1 LGLPTAWKAGAI
13 LKYDLGMSQLARG
26 VAESAWFHY
35 FITGVIVLAG
45 ALVGVE
51 TSPHMVEQHGA
62 TLHFLDR
69 VILGIFVLEIA
80 IKLAAEGRAPWRYFR
95 DPFNC
100 FDFGIVAVSLL
111 PLGAQYLTVLR
122 LLRLLRVLRLVHAL
136 PRLQILVSAL
146 LKSIPSMGYVA
157 VFLGLLFY
165 VYGVAGVFLFGQ
177 NDPGRFGSLG
187 TAMLSLFTVVTL
199 EGWAELMYF
208 QLYGC
213 EALAEGAAAVAAC
226 KSSHAHPVAAPLY
239 FITFILFGT
248 MIVLNLFIGV
258 IMNSMQEAAVETARA
273 EQLKTHARSGTQLPN
288 LQQSLTQLAHEAE
301 ALAERVKSL
310 SQQQS
315 G

>member
-1 LGLPTAWKAGAI
+1 
-13 LKYDLGMSQLARG
+13 MSQLARSIAG
-26 VAESAWFHY
+26 ANWFHY

-51 TSPHMVEQHGA
+51 TSPAMVASYGGA
-62 TLHFLDR
+62 LDVLDR
-69 VILGIFVLEIA
+69 VVLAIFVVEIV
-80 IKLAAEGRAPWRYFR
+80 IKLAAEGNAPWRYFR
-95 DPFNC
+95 DPFDC
-100 FDFGIVAVSLL
+100 FDFAIVAVSLL
-111 PLGAQYLTVLR
+111 PLGAQYVTVLR

-157 VFLGLLFY
+157 AFLGLLFY

-177 NDPGRFGSLG
+177 NDPARFGTLG

-208 QLYGC
+208 QLHGC
-213 EALAEGAAAVAAC
+213 EALAEGATAVALC
-226 KSSHAHPVAAPLY
+226 KSSQAHPVAAPTY
-239 FITFILFGT
+239 FITFILVGT

-258 IMNSMQEAAVETARA
+258 IMNSMQEAAIETARA
-273 EQLKTHARSGTQLPN
+273 EQLKAHAKGGSEAPS
-288 LQQSLTQLAHEAE
+288 LQESLAQLAREAE
-301 ALAERVKSL
+301 ALAERAKSL
-310 SQQQS
+310 GQRSS

>member
-1 LGLPTAWKAGAI
+1 
-13 LKYDLGMSQLARG
+13 MSQLARRI
-26 VAESAWFHY
+26 AEANWFHY

-45 ALVGVE
+45 ALVGIE
-51 TSPHMVEQHGA
+51 TSPAMVESYGA
-62 TLHFLDR
+62 VLHFLDR
-69 VILGIFVLEIA
+69 VVLAIFVIEIV
-80 IKLAAEGRAPWRYFR
+80 IKLAAEGNAPWRYFR

-100 FDFGIVAVSLL
+100 FDFAIVAVSLL
-111 PLGAQYLTVLR
+111 PLGAQYITVLR

-146 LKSIPSMGYVA
+146 LKSIPSMAYVA

-177 NDPGRFGSLG
+177 NDPARFGTLG
-187 TAMLSLFTVVTL
+187 SAMLSLFTVVTL

-208 QLYGC
+208 QLHGC
-213 EALAEGAAAVAAC
+213 EALAEGATAVAMC
-226 KSSHAHPVAAPLY
+226 KSSQAHPVAAPLY

-258 IMNSMQEAAVETARA
+258 IMNSMQEAAIETARA
-273 EQLKTHARSGTQLPN
+273 EQLKAQARGGNAAPSLE
-288 LQQSLTQLAHEAE
+288 QSLNQLAREAE
-301 ALAERVKSL
+301 ALAERAKSL
-310 SQQQS
+310 GQQHP

>member
-1 LGLPTAWKAGAI
+1 
-13 LKYDLGMSQLARG
+13 MNQLARR
-26 VAESAWFHY
+26 VVESAWFHY

-45 ALVGVE
+45 ALVGIE
-51 TSPHMVEQHGA
+51 TSPAIVEGHGA
-62 TLHFLDR
+62 TLHLLDR
-69 VILGIFVLEIA
+69 VILGVFVLELV
-80 IKLAAEGRAPWRYFR
+80 IKLIAEGRRPWRYFR

-100 FDFGIVAVSLL
+100 FDFAIVAVSLL
-111 PLGAQYLTVLR
+111 PLGAQYITVLR

-157 VFLGLLFY
+157 VFLALLFY

-177 NDPGRFGSLG
+177 NDPARFGSLG

-199 EGWAELMYF
+199 EGWAELMYY
-208 QLYGC
+208 QLQGC
-213 EALAEGAAAVAAC
+213 AAFSDGTSVAALC
-226 KSSHAHPVAAPLY
+226 KASSPQPVAAPLY

-273 EQLKTHARSGTQLPN
+273 EELRERARSHTELPS
-288 LQQSLTQLAHEAE
+288 LQQALGDLAREAE
-301 ALAERVKSL
+301 ALAERAKRL
-310 SQQQS
+310 ERQS
-315 G
+315 SG

>member
-1 LGLPTAWKAGAI
+1 
-13 LKYDLGMSQLARG
+13 MSRLARSI
-26 VAESAWFHY
+26 AEASWFHY
-35 FITGVIVLAG
+35 FITAVIVFAG
-45 ALVGVE
+45 ALVGFE
-51 TSPHMVEQHGA
+51 TSPAVVQSHGA
-62 TLHFLDR
+62 TLHVLDR
-69 VILGIFVLEIA
+69 VILAIFVIEIV
-80 IKLAAEGRAPWRYFR
+80 IKLAAEGRTPWRYFR

-111 PLGAQYLTVLR
+111 PLGAQYVTVLR

-177 NDPGRFGSLG
+177 NDPAHFGSLG

-208 QLYGC
+208 QIHGC
-213 EALAEGAAAVAAC
+213 EALAEGASALALC
-226 KSSHAHPVAAPLY
+226 KSSHPQPVASPLY

-273 EQLKTHARSGTQLPN
+273 EQLKAQTRAGHAPP
-288 LQQSLTQLAHEAE
+288 SLEQTLAELARDAE
-301 ALAERVKSL
+301 ALAERAKTLAQERRS
-310 SQQQS
+310 S
-315 G
+315 

>member
-1 LGLPTAWKAGAI
+1 
-13 LKYDLGMSQLARG
+13 MVQLARS
-26 VAESAWFHY
+26 VVEATWFHY
-35 FITGVIVLAG
+35 FITGVIVFAG
-45 ALVGVE
+45 ALVGIE
-51 TSPHMVEQHGA
+51 TSPALVQSHGSA
-62 TLHFLDR
+62 LHVLDR
-69 VILGIFVLEIA
+69 AILAIFVIEII
-80 IKLAAEGRAPWRYFR
+80 IKLAAEGNAPWRYFR

-100 FDFGIVAVSLL
+100 FDFAIVAVSLL
-111 PLGAQYLTVLR
+111 PLGAQYVTVLR

-177 NDPGRFGSLG
+177 NDPARFGTLG

-213 EALAEGAAAVAAC
+213 EALAEGAAAVALC
-226 KSSHAHPVAAPLY
+226 KSSHAQPVAAPLY

-273 EQLKTHARSGTQLPN
+273 EQKKAHARAGGAAP
-288 LQQSLTQLAHEAE
+288 SLEQALAELAREAE
-301 ALAERVKSL
+301 ALAERAKSL
-310 SQQQS
+310 GQEQRS

>member
-1 LGLPTAWKAGAI
+1 
-13 LKYDLGMSQLARG
+13 MSQSARRI
-26 VAESAWFHY
+26 AESIWFQY
-35 FITGVIVLAG
+35 FITAVIVFASVV
-45 ALVGVE
+45 AE
-51 TSPHMVEQHGA
+51 HGPI
-62 TLHFLDR
+62 LHALDR
-69 VILGIFVLEIA
+69 IILGIFVIEIL
-80 IKLAAEGRAPWRYFR
+80 IKLAAEGSAPWRYFR

-100 FDFGIVAVSLL
+100 FDFAIVAVTLL
-111 PLGAQYLTVLR
+111 PFGAQYVTVLR

-146 LKSIPSMGYVA
+146 LKSIPSMAYVA
-157 VFLGLLFY
+157 IFLGLLFY

-177 NDPGRFGSLG
+177 NDPARFGTLG

-213 EALAEGAAAVAAC
+213 EAMAEGASAVALC
-226 KSSHAHPVAAPLY
+226 KTSQAQPVVAPLY

-248 MIVLNLFIGV
+248 MIVLNLFIGI

-273 EQLKTHARSGTQLPN
+273 EEAKARARAGGAAPDLEQN
-288 LQQSLTQLAHEAE
+288 LADLAQAAE
-301 ALAERVKSL
+301 KLAERARSL
-310 SQQQS
+310 TSV

>member
-1 LGLPTAWKAGAI
+1 
-13 LKYDLGMSQLARG
+13 MVQLARS
-26 VAESAWFHY
+26 VVEATWFHY
-35 FITGVIVLAG
+35 FITGVIVFAG

-51 TSPHMVEQHGA
+51 TSPALVQSHGGA
-62 TLHFLDR
+62 LHVLDR
-69 VILGIFVLEIA
+69 VILAIFVIEIVL
-80 IKLAAEGRAPWRYFR
+80 KLVAEGRTPWRYFR

-100 FDFGIVAVSLL
+100 FDFAIVAVSLL
-111 PLGAQYLTVLR
+111 PLGAQYVTVLR

-146 LKSIPSMGYVA
+146 LKSIPSMGYVGM
-157 VFLGLLFY
+157 FLGLLFY

-177 NDPGRFGSLG
+177 NDPARFGTLG

-213 EALAEGAAAVAAC
+213 EALAEGASAVALC
-226 KSSHAHPVAAPLY
+226 KSSQAQPVAAPLY

-258 IMNSMQEAAVETARA
+258 IMNSMQEAAIETARA
-273 EQLKTHARSGTQLPN
+273 EQKKAQARSGSAAP
-288 LQQSLTQLAHEAE
+288 SLEQALAELAREAE
-301 ALAERVKSL
+301 ALAERAKSL
-310 SQQQS
+310 GHEQRS

>member
-1 LGLPTAWKAGAI
+1 
-13 LKYDLGMSQLARG
+13 MSQVARRIT
-26 VAESAWFHY
+26 ESSQFHY
-35 FITGVIVLAG
+35 FITFVIVLAG
-45 ALVGVE
+45 LLVGIE
-51 TSPHMVEQHGA
+51 TSPGLVAEHGA
-62 TLHFLDR
+62 TLHLFDR
-69 VILGIFVLEIA
+69 IIVGIFVVEIL

-100 FDFGIVAVSLL
+100 FDFVIVAVTLL
-111 PLGAQYLTVLR
+111 PFGAQYVTVLR

-146 LKSIPSMGYVA
+146 LKSIPSMAYVGM
-157 VFLGLLFY
+157 FLGLLFY

-177 NDPGRFGSLG
+177 NDPARFGTLG

-208 QLYGC
+208 QLHGC
-213 EALAEGAAAVAAC
+213 QAMAEGAAAVALC
-226 KSSHAHPVAAPLY
+226 KSSHAQPVAAPFY

-248 MIVLNLFIGV
+248 MIVLNLFIGI

-273 EQLKTHARSGTQLPN
+273 EQEKAHAKSGTPLP
-288 LQQSLTQLAHEAE
+288 SLEQGLLELTRAAE
-301 ALAERVKSL
+301 QLAERARNL
-310 SQQQS
+310 TRA